1 MHLHLN
7 KKILFYIIF
16 LFLFGSINNI
26 NLRSINFLKIK
37 NFEFSGLDNFNYL
50 NFKKKI
56 IDTNSKNI
64 FFLQKNDIKKIVDKY
79 NMIENIYVFKKYPST
94 LRIEIKNTKF
104 LANTLND
111 GKFFLIGSNGKL
123 IESKEINEDLPKVFG
138 KFSYENFFKIKQ
150 EIDQS
155 SINYEDIK
163 NLFFFPSKRWDI
175 EFKDG
180 LLLRLPTQNV
190 DLALKN
196 SFQVLNSKNFKNIK
210 SIDLRILNQIIIN
223 E

>member
-56 IDTNSKNI
+56 IDSNSKNI

-79 NMIENIYVFKKYPST
+79 NMIEKVYIY
-94 LRIEIKNTKF
+94 
-104 LANTLND
+104 
-111 GKFFLIGSNGKL
+111 
-123 IESKEINEDLPKVFG
+123 
-138 KFSYENFFKIKQ
+138 
-150 EIDQS
+150 
-155 SINYEDIK
+155 
-163 NLFFFPSKRWDI
+163 
-175 EFKDG
+175 
-180 LLLRLPTQNV
+180 
-190 DLALKN
+190 
-196 SFQVLNSKNFKNIK
+196 
-210 SIDLRILNQIIIN
+210 
-223 E
+223 